1 MTFLLTHGYF
11 EHGHVAWL
19 QRMKNELLIH
29 GDYNVI
35 ILDWLTGSGPPYT
48 QATANTRLVGV
59 MAGLFLK
66 FLRDSFGLDLYHTHM
81 VGHSLGAHLAG

>member
-48 QATANTRLVGV
+48 QATANTRPEHQ
-59 MAGLFLK
+59 AK
-66 FLRDSFGLDLYHTHM
+66 SAIAATPARHR
-81 VGHSLGAHLAG
+81 LGARARAGCTA